1 MGGNCGAAGGGGAGG
16 GARGASSSKT
26 GSSRVG
32 LPHLWQKRAS
42 SGSFAPQVQYSG
54 TPSVWHVILDFAMSE
69 PTLLVIADP
78 SAPFLK
84 ALERMPDH
92 TRMIVSNDPAKLNEA
107 APEADAILYAATKAG
122 LLRGVLPHASRVR
135 WIHSLWTGVDGILT
149 PEMLAHPAQLT
160 NGRGV
165 FRWPLAD
172 WVMAAMLHFSFDLG
186 RVIRQ
191 QQAGVWEPFLASML
205 EGKTLGIVG
214 YGSIG
219 SAAASRAK
227 GFGMKI
233 AALRRKEG
241 KSDPLVGAFYTRP
254 QLQDL
259 LAASDYLLLA
269 TPVTPETRGMIGA
282 AEIAAMKPSAV
293 LINVG
298 RGAVVDE
305 AALIDALQS
314 GKIRGAALDV
324 FAVEPLPAGHPFYR
338 MTNVLVSPHTADR
351 VEGFL
356 GPPVEAFLENL
367 ERFLKGE
374 PLENLVDKHAGY

>member
-1 MGGNCGAAGGGGAGG
+1 M
-16 GARGASSSKT
+16 
-26 GSSRVG
+26 
-32 LPHLWQKRAS
+32 
-42 SGSFAPQVQYSG
+42 SGP
-54 TPSVWHVILDFAMSE
+54 I
-69 PTLLVIADP
+69 LLVIADA
-78 SAPFLK
+78 SAPFLGPL
-84 ALERMPDH
+84 ARLTGVRV
-92 TRMIVSNDPAKLNEA
+92 IVSDDPAKLSEA
-107 APEADAILYAATKAG
+107 APDADAILYASSKAG
-122 LLRGVLPHASRVR
+122 LLARVLSHASRAR
-135 WIHSLWTGVDGILT
+135 WIHSLWTGVEGILT

-191 QQAGVWEPFLASML
+191 QQAGVWEPFISAML
-205 EGKTLGIVG
+205 HGKTLGIIG

-233 AALRRKEG
+233 AALRRKQG
-241 KSDPLVGAFYTRP
+241 ANDLLVDVFYARP
-254 QLQDL
+254 QLLDL
-259 LAASDYLLLA
+259 IAASDYLLLA
-269 TPVTPETRGMIGA
+269 TPITPETRGMIGA
-282 AEIAAMKPSAV
+282 AEIAAMKSSAV

-298 RGAVVDE
+298 RGPVVDE
-305 AALIDALQS
+305 AALIEALES

-324 FAVEPLPAGHPFYR
+324 FTVEPLPAGHPFYR
-338 MTNVLVSPHTADR
+338 MTNVLLSPHTADR

-367 ERFLKGE
+367 ERFLNGK